1 MSSIHCHFSSS
12 RWQECELPDGR
23 GHVCGSVWLDGQRL
37 SPGSALKQLE
47 LADDIGAWRQHMGE
61 LNGFHAL
68 VRRTG
73 NGMVAAVDRVR
84 SIPLF
89 YGMRGNECYLS
100 DDADWVRQRTDETQ
114 VDDEAT
120 ADFELAGY
128 VTGRDTLFRRVKQL
142 RAGEALIVGDS
153 GQGLDLSLERYY
165 RFDYHAVAERDD
177 SRRLARLE
185 EVLDAACDQLVKTAN
200 GRQIVVPL
208 SGGYDS
214 RLIATLLARCQY
226 PRVLTYAYGYRDNH
240 EAKVSREVARAL
252 GLPWTFI
259 EYSQEAWSRVA
270 DSKEYWR
277 YQRWSSGW
285 NGIANMQDWLAVKL
299 LTEQGKVEPGSLFVP
314 GHCCVTG
321 FVPPSVFEAK
331 RAGQTMPPG
340 ELAEAL
346 RQRHFTLNA
355 SDEGDA
361 LFRERVLPRLALDYP
376 LDEAL
381 EPDEFIRQFVLFGW
395 QERQAKFIVNS
406 VRSFEFF
413 GHDWSMPLYDRDF
426 MAFWQSVPNHWLE
439 SRSGYVSFVEELFA
453 EVSGHQAP
461 LGNAAQQSRQSL
473 RARLSRLAAFRR
485 GPGASVKRLAKRLMP
500 GLARGNT
507 LASTGRFPPEALER
521 LRSQGY
527 SHNGVAAQLFLER
540 FCRS

>member
-12 RWQECELPDGR
+12 RWQECELSGGR
-23 GHVCGSVWLDGQRL
+23 GFVCGTAWLSGHRL
-37 SPGSALKQLE
+37 SASGALKQMD
-47 LADDIGAWRQHMGE
+47 LAEGVDAWRKRMGE

-73 NGMVAAVDRVR
+73 NEMVAAVDRIR

-89 YGMRGNECYLS
+89 YGVQAGDVYLS
-100 DDADWVRQRTDETQ
+100 DDADWVRQQ
-114 VDDEAT
+114 LDEAHIHDEAR

-128 VTGRDTLFRRVKQL
+128 VTGQDTLFRRVKQL
-142 RAGEALIVGDS
+142 RAGEALIVSDS
-153 GQGLDLSLERYY
+153 DLGLTLSLERYFLFQY
-165 RFDYHAVAERDD
+165 YGMSDRDD
-177 SRRLARLE
+177 SRRLIRLE
-185 EVLDAACDQLVKTAN
+185 EIVEEACEQLVKTAN

-214 RLIATLLARCQY
+214 RLIATLLARCEY
-226 PRVLTYAYGYRDNH
+226 PRVLTYAYGHRDNQ
-240 EAKVSREVARAL
+240 EAKVSREVAHAL
-252 GLPWTFI
+252 GLPWTFV
-259 EYSQEAWSRVA
+259 EYSQEAWNQVA
-270 DSKEYWR
+270 DSDEYWR
-277 YQRWSSGW
+277 YQQWASGW

-321 FVPPSVFEAK
+321 FLLPSVFEAK
-331 RAGQTMPPG
+331 RAGRLMEAG
-340 ELAEAL
+340 ELTEAL

-355 SDEGDA
+355 SEEGEA
-361 LFRERVLPRLALDYP
+361 LFRERVQPRLALDYP

-381 EPDEFIRQFVLFGW
+381 DPDEFIRQFVLFGW

-406 VRSFEFF
+406 VRCFEFF
-413 GHDWSMPLYDRDF
+413 GHDWWMPLYDRDF
-426 MAFWQSVPNHWLE
+426 MAFWQSVPRHWLE
-439 SRSGYVSFVEELFA
+439 HRSGYVTFVENMFT
-453 EVSGHQAP
+453 EVSGLKAP
-461 LGNAAQQSRQSL
+461 LGNASQKSRQSL

-485 GPGASVKRLAKRLMP
+485 GPGARVKRLAKRLMP

-507 LASTGRFPPEALER
+507 LASTGRFPPETLER

-540 FCRS
+540 FC